1 MPPSRPRKAA
11 PPSNNSTLGKFFKI
25 SSAKP
30 GPAVRTQPK
39 LTTML
44 SRAAKRQST
53 DAPANDDPQ
62 CDLPEAKPEAMDVDL
77 PDEREAE
84 LAADAVSSSD
94 TEGVDGRHGGPATCG
109 LSDSDSDDG
118 LVDATSILGAAGVG
132 AVSGYGL
139 RPRVAAPTE
148 SPSTT
153 ASTPSTPHA
162 APYRNSLKSL
172 VRESRRQKYSLDF
185 LEERVRLAS
194 VAGAVSDE
202 SDASGG
208 GAGRPRA
215 QGPEGSAAV
224 EMVLGALSER
234 ESEKVHA
241 QLAADNGIHGRATRL
256 SLFFNPRQ
264 PGSPGLPQCEPEHFR
279 GQRLSDN
286 DPVDR
291 MCMARSGDAGFV
303 RALLESRLLVARAHR
318 GWRLTQGVGDGLL
331 QAACFDAD
339 NCVAADAHETL
350 CRLVDMGMS
359 SWEFQGSRLL
369 ELLEVLLGTLH
380 GSVKDTSGR
389 ADGDGDDGDDDN
401 GAADNSCA
409 SDSLS
414 VVVEI
419 TRPLR
424 AGAGQIG
431 AERAA
436 YLLDIASRTLGF
448 GTVKESCDML
458 VMCVV
463 ALLDH
468 GNRMQRPRIQ
478 RALARAVE
486 RVPPDTW
493 ALVWPACVSWLG
505 ARFSGLRL
513 PALLYIVDSLPTA
526 NQRCMQLRRSLSF
539 MVLRMQTPEYAM
551 GEQSVERLAVA
562 VTLPSQIMLRMV
574 SEMMDPDD
582 ELFSV
587 GRDTDFARLEA
598 AVGLL
603 SNVLDSAQAM
613 RAVRDEAETIHR
625 RLSAMSQRINDGMA
639 TRLDKTLAKDA
650 IQTLLVRISMT
661 AMSVRSMG
669 ASASKTLDRWF
680 PDA

>member
-1 MPPSRPRKAA
+1 
-11 PPSNNSTLGKFFKI
+11 
-25 SSAKP
+25 
-30 GPAVRTQPK
+30 
-39 LTTML
+39 
-44 SRAAKRQST
+44 
-53 DAPANDDPQ
+53 
-62 CDLPEAKPEAMDVDL
+62 
-77 PDEREAE
+77 
-84 LAADAVSSSD
+84 
-94 TEGVDGRHGGPATCG
+94 
-109 LSDSDSDDG
+109 
-118 LVDATSILGAAGVG
+118 
-132 AVSGYGL
+132 
-139 RPRVAAPTE
+139 
-148 SPSTT
+148 
-153 ASTPSTPHA
+153 
-162 APYRNSLKSL
+162 
-172 VRESRRQKYSLDF
+172 
-185 LEERVRLAS
+185 
-194 VAGAVSDE
+194 
-202 SDASGG
+202 
-208 GAGRPRA
+208 
-215 QGPEGSAAV
+215 
-224 EMVLGALSER
+224 
-234 ESEKVHA
+234 
-241 QLAADNGIHGRATRL
+241 
-256 SLFFNPRQ
+256 
-264 PGSPGLPQCEPEHFR
+264 
-279 GQRLSDN
+279 
-286 DPVDR
+286 
-291 MCMARSGDAGFV
+291 
-303 RALLESRLLVARAHR
+303 
-318 GWRLTQGVGDGLL
+318 
-331 QAACFDAD
+331 
-339 NCVAADAHETL
+339 
-350 CRLVDMGMS
+350 MGMS

-493 ALVWPACVSWLG
+493 ALV
-505 ARFSGLRL
+505 
-513 PALLYIVDSLPTA
+513 
-526 NQRCMQLRRSLSF
+526 LSF